1 MRHIKSTMEID
12 YDKQES
18 ISFEATILDVTHDGD
33 AEKRYPM
40 KFTVKLEGTGEVLAV
55 VSWTYELL
63 DYIKEGIP
71 NTNVYMIEGI
81 AGIFK
86 DQSQIRIGSVKN
98 IGKKSTKKV
107 IETIDID
114 DVKQDIYAILNK
126 YVRTDSIRKMI
137 DELVFNNEKFYKWP
151 AATKLHHNYEG
162 GLAKH
167 TLQVTKHA
175 INFWQEYE
183 GKGLDIE
190 VIVASA
196 LLHDVGKTTEY
207 NQDGSRTVFG
217 DLISHLVNGAEKVA
231 EWCWKNNIDSNRDTK
246 MIMIKHCIL
255 SHHEKQELGAAVLP
269 ATLEAMIVARAD
281 AFDALFEGSQKEVN
295 NVTTGSFTNKL
306 MIANNNKILKWL

>member
-196 LLHDVGKTTEY
+196 LLHDIGKTTEY

>member
-196 LLHDVGKTTEY
+196 LLHDIGKTTEY

-269 ATLEAMIVARAD
+269 STLEAMIVARAD